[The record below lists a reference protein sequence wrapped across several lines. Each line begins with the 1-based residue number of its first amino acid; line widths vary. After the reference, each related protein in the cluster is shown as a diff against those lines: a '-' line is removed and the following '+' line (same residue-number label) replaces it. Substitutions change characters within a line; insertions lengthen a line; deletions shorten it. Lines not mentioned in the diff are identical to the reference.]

1 MARPAGAFEGGQI
14 AGLNAL
20 KNRWLGPV
28 AGRVT
33 LARPAGAFEG
43 GQMAGLNALKNR
55 WLGPVAG
62 RVALAALK
70 IDGWGLYSC
79 ESCLGKACGS
89 I

>member
-1 MARPAGAFEGGQI
+1 MKAKQTAGV
-14 AGLNAL
+14 NAV

-28 AGRVT
+28 AGRVA

-62 RVALAALK
+62 RVALARPQKHLRA
-70 IDGWGLYSC
+70 
-79 ESCLGKACGS
+79 GKWQA
-89 I
+89 